1 MRTLIAAL
9 LMLASLAFASPAGA
23 VIGGR
28 PATEAYPWQVALAD
42 DSGQF
47 CGASL
52 VRPDWVLTAAHC
64 AEGEDAAKLK
74 VILGRHKLS
83 SSDGEEIGVAEIV
96 VHEQYADD
104 ENGGHDLALLR
115 LERPSAAAPVRIVS
129 TGEAPLWAA
138 GMPARVI
145 GWGSS
150 VFLVGPGSD
159 DLQEV
164 DVTMVSDDDC
174 DTSYNALSPF
184 VFDPETMV
192 CAGETTGGK
201 DSCQGDS
208 GGPLVVKDAI
218 GAWTQ
223 VGVVSFGLGCGFPLY
238 YGVYA
243 RIGGPVLNG
252 WLASHLPAEGAPPV
266 PPGTPSQ
273 PTTTSPATAPTAR
286 SARISF
292 RRALGS
298 ARKVRR
304 ARAARLSLS
313 SRTRI
318 RRIHVTVLRGGKVVA
333 SGARRSLKGTGPL
346 KLKARPARV
355 RPGAVLVRIRAV
367 DSGGHKVTRSGIG
380 RFSR

>member
-1 MRTLIAAL
+1 M
-9 LMLASLAFASPAGA
+9 
-23 VIGGR
+23 
-28 PATEAYPWQVALAD
+28 
-42 DSGQF
+42 
-47 CGASL
+47 
-52 VRPDWVLTAAHC
+52 
-64 AEGEDAAKLK
+64 
-74 VILGRHKLS
+74 
-83 SSDGEEIGVAEIV
+83 
-96 VHEQYADD
+96 
-104 ENGGHDLALLR
+104 
-115 LERPSAAAPVRIVS
+115 RIVS

-164 DVTMVSDDDC
+164 DVPMVSDADC

-184 VFDPETMV
+184 VFDPDTMV

-252 WLASHLPAEGAPPV
+252 WLASHLPAEGAPPA

-273 PTTTSPATAPTAR
+273 PTTTSPPTTAAATST
-286 SARISF
+286 RISF

-304 ARAARLSLS
+304 ARTVRLSRQQPHEDPPHPRDACCAAAASWPRAPQHAQGDGAAAAEGPPRARARRRRARAHPRDRRERPHGRPAPASRASRAESPAARPGSAADMAVGTS
-313 SRTRI
+313 SPSPI
-318 RRIHVTVLRGGKVVA
+318 SRRR
-333 SGARRSLKGTGPL
+333 
-346 KLKARPARV
+346 
-355 RPGAVLVRIRAV
+355 
-367 DSGGHKVTRSGIG
+367 
-380 RFSR
+380 